1 MDKKIDKRSTIIS
14 GLIMVIIGLLFIIFQ
29 GKILSVLFTIFGVLL
44 ITFGIIDLLNKQNV
58 SGLIK
63 IILGV
68 IIIVFGWAFVS
79 ICLYILAVVLILF
92 GFYSLYDLLKYK
104 TRGTTREVTVLLY
117 LSPILD
123 IACGIFLFI
132 NQIVAINYAFIFFGI
147 ILILDGL
154 TLLLSTYK
162 GE

>member
-1 MDKKIDKRSTIIS
+1 MDKKVDKRSALIS

-29 GKILSVLFTIFGVLL
+29 GKILSILFTIFGVLL
-44 ITFGIIDLLNKQNV
+44 IAFGIIDLLNKQNV

-63 IILGV
+63 IIIGV

-79 ICLYILAVVLILF
+79 ICLYIVAVLLILF
-92 GFYSLYDLLKYK
+92 GFYNLYNLLKYK
-104 TRGTTREVTVLLY
+104 TRGTSKEVTVLLY

-123 IACGIFLFI
+123 IVCGVFLFI

-154 TLLLSTYK
+154 SLMLSTK
-162 GE
+162 GEE